1 MPAVPRHVRLNPFR
15 SWQDDNDTVLTPG
28 QRPTWWLSWAA
39 VPYALGIRLRTY
51 GYERGWLAQRQLP
64 VPVISVGNLTV
75 GGTGK
80 TPVVIEAVQWLLQ
93 EGKRVAVLS
102 RGYRRTGRESQL
114 LVSDGVRILERQE
127 EAGDE
132 PYLIAQRCPRAVVA
146 VGADRYRLGRQVLET
161 CRVDCIVLDDGFQH
175 LGLRRDVNLLLVDAT
190 DAQGLEQVLPAG
202 RLREPITA
210 AGRATAV
217 IVTRAEQPAQVDDVL
232 NRLRSAVDPMP
243 PTAQVVFRSG
253 EIVSLSA
260 AGTRPGGWCQGKRAF
275 LVSGVGHAQ
284 SFRNTA
290 EDLGLTVLD
299 EVTFPDHYRYTVQ
312 DVGRLAERAADLKAE
327 LVLTTEKDAGKI
339 QPHLAQ
345 NDGRWWA
352 ARLRLEWLTGEAGI
366 RKMIMEARSTEERGE
381 RA

>member
-1 MPAVPRHVRLNPFR
+1 MSRTFRFLVRARDKLYE
-15 SWQDDNDTVLTPG
+15 SGVL
-28 QRPTWWLSWAA
+28 PTH
-39 VPYALGIRLRTY
+39 
-51 GYERGWLAQRQLP
+51 QLHH
-64 VPVISVGNLTV
+64 PVISVGNLTV

-80 TPVVIEAVQWLLQ
+80 TPIVIEIAQWLLQ
-93 EGKRVAVLS
+93 VGKRVAVLS
-102 RGYRRTGRESQL
+102 RGYRRTSRESQL
-114 LVSDGVRILERQE
+114 LVSDGGRIITTQE

-146 VGADRYRLGRQVLET
+146 VGADRYRLGRQILET
-161 CRVDCIVLDDGFQH
+161 CRMDCIVLNDGFQH
-175 LGLRRDVNLLLVDAT
+175 LGLHRDVNLLLVDAT

-202 RLREPITA
+202 RLREPIMA

-217 IVTRAEQPAQVDDVL
+217 IVTRAEKPAQVDDVL
-232 NRLRSAVDPMP
+232 KRLRSAVDPMP
-243 PTAQVVFRSG
+243 PTAQVVFRP
-253 EIVSLSA
+253 EEVVSLSTA
-260 AGTRPGGWCQGKRAF
+260 ESHPGGWCQGKRAF
-275 LVSGVGHAQ
+275 LVSGVGHAR

-290 EDLGLTVLD
+290 ENLGLTVLD

-312 DVGRLAERAADLKAE
+312 DVGRLGESAADLQAE

-339 QPHLAQ
+339 RPYLAR

-366 RKMIMEARSTEERGE
+366 RKMIMEARSTAERRG